1 MSALKGN
8 TKGDKLDLLRRRANE
23 IKAALEA
30 VQAKQRQQEKAD
42 DRHLKALIGAAM
54 IADIETAEAP
64 DRTRRKAYITE
75 VLARNA
81 MSGPSRVFLK
91 VKGWL

>member
-1 MSALKGN
+1 VDALRK
-8 TKGDKLDLLRRRANE
+8 RATE

-42 DRHLKALIGAAM
+42 ERKIRMLIGTAMVADVDAAEKEQRSQRKALIA
-54 IADIETAEAP
+54 
-64 DRTRRKAYITE
+64 E
-75 VLARNA
+75 VLARNTVSEA
-81 MSGPSRVFLK
+81 SRSFLK